1 MPCRRLFCY
10 GTLVYPQ
17 VMARITGR
25 WWVPVPVRLPD
36 YAAYH
41 LRGVPY
47 PGLVAEAGAQTEG
60 VLYEDLTRHH
70 LRLLDRYEGAWYRRR
85 LVRLADGGRAWAYV
99 LAPSAR
105 HRLETRRWEPDI
117 AVRKGLPARWL
128 AHLYPDTRS
137 CGWPRVGAV
146 TTAVIAAMI
155 AVRQAARYR

>member
-1 MPCRRLFCY
+1 MHCRRLFCY

-17 VMARITGR
+17 VMTRVTGR
-25 WWVPVPVRLPD
+25 WWVPVPARLPG
-36 YAAYH
+36 YAAYR

-60 VLYEDLTRHH
+60 VLYEGLTRHH

-105 HRLETRRWEPDI
+105 HRLETRRWDPRT
-117 AVRKGLPARWL
+117 AVSGGIPARWL
-128 AHLYPDTRS
+128 ARLSRTPVPAS
-137 CGWPRVGAV
+137 GPEPMPVPRP
-146 TTAVIAAMI
+146 
-155 AVRQAARYR
+155 